1 MSNTEEISFI
11 ADPELLQRIKDW
23 MTSHGKTLSREE
35 AIRQLVSIGLSVSTG
50 YSIRLSDGD
59 KLNFSILRDIAK
71 HLDVETDLDLD
82 FMSKTIHE
90 GHYWAPTQK
99 SFGLFN
105 DSFDSKEDVE
115 FVFSVLTMWQV
126 IEEHFALLPEEEKQR
141 VRGINFGKA
150 PEFDGFDGNNEHELM
165 GIAEFIINDM
175 NRYPIF
181 HGRTINSH
189 HPSRDRAERML
200 TAFRKEQP
208 SLMKHQ
214 NKLTADQII
223 SLIEAGWH
231 PSHQ

>member
-99 SFGLFN
+99 SFALFN

>member
-99 SFGLFN
+99 SFALFN

-181 HGRTINSH
+181 HGRTINSP

>member
-11 ADPELLQRIKDW
+11 ADPELLQRIKNW
-23 MTSHGKTLSREE
+23 MTSHGNTLSREE
-35 AIRQLVSIGLSVSTG
+35 AIRQLVSIGLSASTG

-82 FMSKTIHE
+82 FMNKTIHE

-150 PEFDGFDGNNEHELM
+150 PEFDGFDGNNEPELM

-223 SLIEAGWH
+223 SLIKAGWH